1 MKILI
6 KVKAEMRE
14 ARCPALCECK
24 RVFMPR
30 PCDIEEWHEYESV
43 NHSQFT
49 PCYCTPTLEYSDE
62 DRGEWLLERLE
73 RDFNKTH
80 KRLVI

>member
-6 KVKAEMRE
+6 KTKTNKKE
-14 ARCPALCECK
+14 ARCPLFHECK
-24 RVFMPR
+24 EVFMPR
-30 PCDIEEWHEYESV
+30 PCDIEQWYEYESV

-49 PCYCTPTLEYSDE
+49 PCYCVPTIEYSDE
-62 DRGEWLLERLE
+62 DRGEWLLVRLE